1 MDAKNVKIVFTS
13 NGKEMAF
20 GKHSAYK
27 IRSIQ
32 GLETSDIT
40 LTATENAGIDG
51 ATVTNRRLGPR
62 HIDIVGGIPS
72 GDREVYRENLVR
84 FFNPANEGTAIIE
97 YCGRKRKVGYLIEN
111 VDFGTLD
118 SVYKIPEFT
127 VSLYCEN
134 PMLLSTSSYGRNIA
148 AFIPQFSLPFKCT
161 VEKKQIMGYQKIS
174 QSILIANDGDKAV
187 GAEFVITATRGDVSN
202 PIIQN
207 ETTGQYIKVVRT
219 LSMGDILRISTIPRQ
234 KEILINGSN
243 AITDM
248 DRMSDLSLSIIPGDN
263 VLEYDAADG
272 MTNMDVRLYYTPEY
286 LGV

>member
-1 MDAKNVKIVFTS
+1 MDARNVSIVFTS
-13 NGKEMAF
+13 NGKEMVF
-20 GKHSAYK
+20 GKRSAYK
-27 IRSIQ
+27 IRSVQ

-72 GDREVYRENLVR
+72 GDREAYRETLVR
-84 FFNPANEGTAIIE
+84 FFNPSNEGTAIIE
-97 YCGRKRKVGYLIEN
+97 YCGRQRKVGYLIEN

-148 AFIPQFSLPFKCT
+148 AFIPQFALPFKCT
-161 VEKKQIMGYQKIS
+161 AEKKQIMGYQKIS
-174 QSILIANDGDKAV
+174 QSVLITNDGDKAV

-207 ETTGQYIKVVRT
+207 ETTGQYIKVMRK
-219 LSMGDILRISTIPRQ
+219 LFMGDTLQISTIPRQ

-248 DRMSDLSLSIIPGDN
+248 DRMSDLSLCIIPGDN
-263 VLEYDAADG
+263 VVEYDAEDG

>member
-187 GAEFVITATRGDVSN
+187 GAEFVVTATRGEVDS
-202 PIIQN
+202 PTIRN

-263 VLEYDAADG
+263 VLEYDAENG

>member
-174 QSILIANDGDKAV
+174 QSVLITNDGDKAV
-187 GAEFVITATRGDVSN
+187 GTEFVITATRGDVSN

-207 ETTGQYIKVVRT
+207 ETTGQYIKVMRK
-219 LSMGDILRISTIPRQ
+219 LFMGDTLQISTIPRQ

-248 DRMSDLSLSIIPGDN
+248 DRMSDLSLCIIPGDN
-263 VLEYDAADG
+263 VVEYDAEDG

>member
-72 GDREVYRENLVR
+72 GDREVYRETLVR

-97 YCGRKRKVGYLIEN
+97 YCGRQRKVGYLIEN

-187 GAEFVITATRGDVSN
+187 GAEFVVTATRGEVDS
-202 PIIQN
+202 PTIRN
-207 ETTGQYIKVVRT
+207 ETTGQYIKVMRK
-219 LSMGDILRISTIPRQ
+219 LFMGDTLQISTIPRQ

-248 DRMSDLSLSIIPGDN
+248 DRMSDLSLCIIPGDN
-263 VLEYDAADG
+263 VVEYDAEDG

>member
-1 MDAKNVKIVFTS
+1 MDTKNVKIVFTS

-187 GAEFVITATRGDVSN
+187 GAEFVVTATRGEVDS
-202 PIIQN
+202 PTIRN
-207 ETTGQYIKVVRT
+207 ETTGQYIKVMRK
-219 LSMGDILRISTIPRQ
+219 LFMGDTLQISTIPRQ

-248 DRMSDLSLSIIPGDN
+248 DRMSDLSLCIIPGDN
-263 VLEYDAADG
+263 VVEYDAADG

>member
-72 GDREVYRENLVR
+72 GDREAYRENLVR

-97 YCGRKRKVGYLIEN
+97 YCGRQRKVGYLIEN

-187 GAEFVITATRGDVSN
+187 GAEFVVTATRGEVDS
-202 PIIQN
+202 PTIRN
-207 ETTGQYIKVVRT
+207 ETTGQYIKVMRK
-219 LSMGDILRISTIPRQ
+219 LFMGDTLQISTIPRQ

-248 DRMSDLSLSIIPGDN
+248 DRMSDLSLCIIPGDN
-263 VLEYDAADG
+263 VVEYDAEDG

>member
-1 MDAKNVKIVFTS
+1 MDAKNVSVVFTS
-13 NGKEMAF
+13 NGKEMVF
-20 GKHSAYK
+20 GKRSAYK
-27 IRSIQ
+27 IRSVQ

-72 GDREVYRENLVR
+72 GDREAYRETLVR
-84 FFNPANEGTAIIE
+84 FFNPSNEGTAVIE
-97 YCGRKRKVGYLIEN
+97 YCGRKRKVEYLIEN

-148 AFIPQFSLPFKCT
+148 AFIPQFVLPFKCT
-161 VEKKQIMGYQKIS
+161 AEKKQIMGYQKIS
-174 QSILIANDGDKAV
+174 QSVLITNDGDKAV
-187 GAEFVITATRGDVSN
+187 GAEFVVTATRGEVDS
-202 PIIQN
+202 PTIRN

-263 VLEYDAADG
+263 VLEYDAENG

>member
-1 MDAKNVKIVFTS
+1 MDAKKVKIVFTS

-97 YCGRKRKVGYLIEN
+97 YCGRQRKVGYLIEN

-174 QSILIANDGDKAV
+174 QSVLITNDGDKAV
-187 GAEFVITATRGDVSN
+187 GAEFVVTATRGEVDS
-202 PIIQN
+202 PTIRN

-248 DRMSDLSLSIIPGDN
+248 DRMSDLSLCIIPGDN
-263 VLEYDAADG
+263 VVEYDAEDG

>member
-1 MDAKNVKIVFTS
+1 MDARNVSIVFTS
-13 NGKEMAF
+13 NGKEMVF
-20 GKHSAYK
+20 GKRSAYK
-27 IRSIQ
+27 IRSVQ

-62 HIDIVGGIPS
+62 HIDIIGGIPS
-72 GDREVYRENLVR
+72 GDREAYRETLVR
-84 FFNPANEGTAIIE
+84 FFNPSNEGTAIIE
-97 YCGRKRKVGYLIEN
+97 YCGRKRKVEYLIEN

-134 PMLLSTSSYGRNIA
+134 PMLLSTSSYGGNIA
-148 AFIPQFSLPFKCT
+148 AFIPQFALPFKCT

-174 QSILIANDGDKAV
+174 QSILITNDGDKAV

-202 PIIQN
+202 PTIQN

-248 DRMSDLSLSIIPGDN
+248 DRMSDLSLSIMPGDN
-263 VLEYDAADG
+263 VLEYDAENG

>member
-1 MDAKNVKIVFTS
+1 M
-13 NGKEMAF
+13 
-20 GKHSAYK
+20 
-27 IRSIQ
+27 
-32 GLETSDIT
+32 
-40 LTATENAGIDG
+40 
-51 ATVTNRRLGPR
+51 
-62 HIDIVGGIPS
+62 
-72 GDREVYRENLVR
+72 R
-84 FFNPANEGTAIIE
+84 FFNPSNEGTAVIE
-97 YCGRKRKVGYLIEN
+97 YCGRQRKVGYLIEN

-148 AFIPQFSLPFKCT
+148 AFIPQFALPFKCT
-161 VEKKQIMGYQKIS
+161 AEKKQIMGYQKIS
-174 QSILIANDGDKAV
+174 QSVLITNDGDKAV

>member
-40 LTATENAGIDG
+40 LTATENSGIDG

-62 HIDIVGGIPS
+62 HIDIIGGIPS
-72 GDREVYRENLVR
+72 GDREAYRETLVR
-84 FFNPANEGTAIIE
+84 FFNPSNEGTAIIE
-97 YCGRKRKVGYLIEN
+97 YCGRKRKVEYLIEN

-187 GAEFVITATRGDVSN
+187 GAEFVVTATRGEVDS
-202 PIIQN
+202 PTIRN
-207 ETTGQYIKVVRT
+207 ETTGQYIKVMRK
-219 LSMGDILRISTIPRQ
+219 LFMGDTLQISTIPRQ

-248 DRMSDLSLSIIPGDN
+248 DRMSDLSLCIIPGDN
-263 VLEYDAADG
+263 VVEYDAEDG

>member
-1 MDAKNVKIVFTS
+1 
-13 NGKEMAF
+13 MAF

-174 QSILIANDGDKAV
+174 QSVLITNDGDKAV

-207 ETTGQYIKVVRT
+207 ETTGQYIKVMRK
-219 LSMGDILRISTIPRQ
+219 LFMGDTLQISTIPRQ

-248 DRMSDLSLSIIPGDN
+248 DRMSDLSLCIIPGDN
-263 VLEYDAADG
+263 VVEYDAEDG

>member
-1 MDAKNVKIVFTS
+1 MDARNVSIVFTS
-13 NGKEMAF
+13 NGKEMVF
-20 GKHSAYK
+20 GKRSAYK
-27 IRSIQ
+27 IRSVQ

-72 GDREVYRENLVR
+72 GDREAYRETLVR
-84 FFNPANEGTAIIE
+84 FFNPSNEGTAIIE
-97 YCGRKRKVGYLIEN
+97 YCGRQRKVGYLIEN

-148 AFIPQFSLPFKCT
+148 AFIPQFALPFKCT
-161 VEKKQIMGYQKIS
+161 AEKKQIMGYQKIS
-174 QSILIANDGDKAV
+174 QSVLITNDGDKAV

-263 VLEYDAADG
+263 FLEYDAADG

>member
-161 VEKKQIMGYQKIS
+161 AEKKQIMGYQKIS

-187 GAEFVITATRGDVSN
+187 GAEFVVTATRGEVDS
-202 PIIQN
+202 PTIRN
-207 ETTGQYIKVVRT
+207 ETTGQYIKVMRK
-219 LSMGDILRISTIPRQ
+219 LFMGDTLQISTIPRQ

-248 DRMSDLSLSIIPGDN
+248 DRMSDLSLCIIPGDN
-263 VLEYDAADG
+263 VVEYDAEDG

>member
-111 VDFGTLD
+111 IDFGTLD

-187 GAEFVITATRGDVSN
+187 GAEFVVTATRGEVDS
-202 PIIQN
+202 PTIRN
-207 ETTGQYIKVVRT
+207 ETTGQYIKVMRK
-219 LSMGDILRISTIPRQ
+219 LFMGDTLQISTIPRQ

-248 DRMSDLSLSIIPGDN
+248 DRMSDLSLCIIPGDN
-263 VLEYDAADG
+263 VVEYDAEDG

>member
-72 GDREVYRENLVR
+72 GDREAYRETLVR
-84 FFNPANEGTAIIE
+84 FFNPSNEGTAIIE

-187 GAEFVITATRGDVSN
+187 GAEFVVTATRGEVDS
-202 PIIQN
+202 PTIRN
-207 ETTGQYIKVVRT
+207 ETTGQYIKVMRK
-219 LSMGDILRISTIPRQ
+219 LFMGDTLQISTIPRQ

-248 DRMSDLSLSIIPGDN
+248 DRMSDLSLCIIPGDN
-263 VLEYDAADG
+263 VVEYDAEDG

>member
-187 GAEFVITATRGDVSN
+187 GAEFVVTATRGEVDS
-202 PIIQN
+202 PTIRN
-207 ETTGQYIKVVRT
+207 ETTGQYIKVMRK
-219 LSMGDILRISTIPRQ
+219 LFMGDTLQISTIPRQ

-248 DRMSDLSLSIIPGDN
+248 DRMSDLSLCIIPGDN
-263 VLEYDAADG
+263 VVEYDAEDG

>member
-72 GDREVYRENLVR
+72 GDREVYRETLVR

-187 GAEFVITATRGDVSN
+187 GAEFVVTATRGEVDS
-202 PIIQN
+202 PTIRN
-207 ETTGQYIKVVRT
+207 ETTGQYIKVMRK
-219 LSMGDILRISTIPRQ
+219 LFMGDTLQISTIPRQ

-248 DRMSDLSLSIIPGDN
+248 DRMSDLSLCIIPGDN
-263 VLEYDAADG
+263 VVEYDAEDG

>member
-187 GAEFVITATRGDVSN
+187 GAEFAVTATRGEVDS
-202 PIIQN
+202 PTIRN
-207 ETTGQYIKVVRT
+207 ETTGQYIKVMRK
-219 LSMGDILRISTIPRQ
+219 LFMGDTLQISTIPRQ

-248 DRMSDLSLSIIPGDN
+248 DRMSDLSLCIIPGDN
-263 VLEYDAADG
+263 VVEYDAEDG